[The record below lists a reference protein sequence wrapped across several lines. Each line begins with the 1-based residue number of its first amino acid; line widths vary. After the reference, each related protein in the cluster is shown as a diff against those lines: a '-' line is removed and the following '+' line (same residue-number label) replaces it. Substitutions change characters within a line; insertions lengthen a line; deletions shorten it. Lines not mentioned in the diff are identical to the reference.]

1 MNLLDIVYI
10 IHYSN
15 QTFINKEINHGKT
28 INPKLVLDHHH
39 HFLHPGILG
48 YPVRYPRL
56 HLHGRSMYHALKGEG
71 KIHCSKYCPRG
82 SFLGKFL
89 QRLSLQNQLPAYMR
103 TRMAKNILLG
113 VMMTVFSISMIHTGF
128 VFEKMAFAL
137 FRFMGMSFVIGIL
150 MGVFFKPRSWCV
162 VCPMGHGAGLISESR
177 KKGFRLDGLK
187 VFE

>member
-1 MNLLDIVYI
+1 MAKQSHQNWSWIIIITFFILGFLD
-10 IHYSN
+10 
-15 QTFINKEINHGKT
+15 TRF
-28 INPKLVLDHHH
+28 
-39 HFLHPGILG
+39 GILG
-48 YPVRYPRL
+48 FICMGAPI
-56 HLHGRSMYHALKGEG
+56 YHALKGEG

-113 VMMTVFSISMIHTGF
+113 IMMTVFSISMIHTGF

-150 MGVFFKPRSWCV
+150 MGVFFKPRSWCA
-162 VCPMGHGAGLISESR
+162 VCPMGHGAGLISEA
-177 KKGFRLDGLK
+177 KKNGIRLDGLK